1 MVVSALNKT
10 PGITEL
16 FIKVVND
23 LDSLNPLNINIEQEI
38 PRLNSSGREIIFA
51 KFKFIFKTCII
62 NTVNRNEDKSGIKHN
77 IT

>member
-23 LDSLNPLNINIEQEI
+23 LDSLNPLNINIE
-38 PRLNSSGREIIFA
+38 
-51 KFKFIFKTCII
+51 
-62 NTVNRNEDKSGIKHN
+62 
-77 IT
+77 